1 MLRKFGSVKILDRKA
16 ALSINEGL
24 SLIKSNLE
32 NNYNINVREDRLECF
47 LKKGLSCASCGLK
60 ATHFAIERVQSDSY
74 SGYSLSLYAK
84 KPCGAEEYFTKD
96 HKIPK
101 SAGGKNSIENYQTMC
116 WTCNSKK
123 GSLY

>member
-16 ALSINEGL
+16 ALSISEGL

-32 NNYNINVREDRLECF
+32 NDYNINV
-47 LKKGLSCASCGLK
+47 SVSCGLK

-74 SGYSLSLYAK
+74 SGYSLSLYSK